1 MFLNSDGSWNELR
14 SLLDLNSE
22 DVVKGEGAEAREG
35 DLVQFNYVC
44 RRANGYFVHRC
55 VVEFLDAI
63 ALLFG
68 ACTEDACYTTPDF
81 ESDRV
86 QVIRWSQSSSPWFPS
101 LPQLSTVDQFR
112 GESRPVTL
120 ALGGEEVTSFTPEFV
135 YPPEMIPLWCG
146 QPYSLLSSV
155 WLLISLCSWTFTD
168 VYNSQPYYAQFS

>member
-1 MFLNSDGSWNELR
+1 M
-14 SLLDLNSE
+14 
-22 DVVKGEGAEAREG
+22 REG

-44 RRANGYFVHRC
+44 RRANDYFVHRC
-55 VVEFLDAI
+55 VVEFPDAI
-63 ALLFG
+63 ALLFD
-68 ACTEDACYTTPDF
+68 ACTGDACCTAPDF

-101 LPQLSTVDQFR
+101 LPQLSTVDQFN

-155 WLLISLCSWTFTD
+155 WLLISLCSWIFTD